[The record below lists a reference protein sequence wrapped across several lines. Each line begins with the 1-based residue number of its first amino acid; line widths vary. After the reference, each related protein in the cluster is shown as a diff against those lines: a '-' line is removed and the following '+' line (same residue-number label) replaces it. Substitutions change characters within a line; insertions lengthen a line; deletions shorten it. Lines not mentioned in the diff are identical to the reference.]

1 MEPIRGTMV
10 GRQTA
15 GADDGEQR
23 IDGERRLIAAIILRA
38 VEQVEAGGAQAAEAH
53 DWLAT
58 VGCDWARRFLKIESI
73 EPADWQ
79 RISLKAARQNL
90 SASYTP
96 PPRPYNA
103 ERNRIY
109 RERMH
114 ALGVRRLG
122 DLPPEQQAAER
133 ANWRHQNARIVPGDL
148 AGS

>member
-73 EPADWQ
+73 APADWQ
-79 RISLKAARQNL
+79 RISLKAARKMITDN
-90 SASYTP
+90 YTP
-96 PPRPYNA
+96 PARSWDP
-103 ERNRIY
+103 ERGRIY
-109 RERMH
+109 RERMQ
-114 ALGVRRLG
+114 ALGVKRMR
-122 DLPPEQQAAER
+122 DLPPEQQAAAR
-133 ANWRHQNARIVPGDL
+133 ANWRQLNARIVPGGM